1 MSCALSISD
10 RRGYT
15 EYRMATAHTDLS
27 DIVAL
32 LKRADFF
39 MRLLPDDLYWLA
51 SKSEL
56 VPAPA
61 GTVLFR
67 PGDKALRF
75 FIVRSGAIVV
85 SRIDASGRTE
95 EMARFVE
102 GDVLGDFDFSRGASY
117 DAMAASAEDAEILV
131 FPGRGQTM
139 DDLARER
146 PDVAARILLRSVAM
160 ISARVRSTQRLI
172 SENAPWVRELRRQM
186 YTDAATGLWSRAFLE
201 EELSHSIEPPAA
213 VVLCKPDHFKELC
226 DGWTHAAGDFAMLRI
241 GSILKDEARS
251 LRNAWAIRLRSN
263 ETAVIASACGHAEAL
278 ALAERIA
285 GAYSRIDL
293 AAVTSNQEFHL
304 SASIAIASWPADASD
319 LRELVDQT
327 YGLLLRAWKD
337 GGARIYSL
345 AGSTVAAPDTARSSS
360 S

>member
-1 MSCALSISD
+1 
-10 RRGYT
+10 
-15 EYRMATAHTDLS
+15 MATAHTDLS

-32 LKRADFF
+32 LKQAEFF
-39 MRLLPDDLYWLA
+39 TRLLPDDLYWLA
-51 SKSEL
+51 SRSEL
-56 VPAPA
+56 VSMSV

-75 FIVRSGAIVV
+75 FIVRSGAVVV
-85 SRIDASGRTE
+85 SRVDVSGRTE
-95 EMARFVE
+95 EMARFVQ
-102 GDVLGDFDFSRGASY
+102 GDVLGDFDFSRKAEY

-131 FPGRGQTM
+131 FPRRGETM

-186 YTDAATGLWSRAFLE
+186 YTDAATGLWSRAFLD
-201 EELSHSIEPPAA
+201 EELPRSLEPPGA

-226 DGWTHAAGDFAMLRI
+226 DGWTHAAGDFAMQRI
-241 GSILKDEARS
+241 GNILKDEARS

-263 ETAVIASACGHAEAL
+263 ETAIIASSCGHGEAL
-278 ALAERIA
+278 ALAERIM
-285 GAYSRIDL
+285 GAYGRIDL
-293 AAVTSNQEFHL
+293 ASVTSGQQFRL
-304 SASIAIASWPADASD
+304 SASIAVASWPADGSD

-345 AGSTVAAPDTARSSS
+345 AGSASAAGSAADRMHRGGQDARGGSS
-360 S
+360 